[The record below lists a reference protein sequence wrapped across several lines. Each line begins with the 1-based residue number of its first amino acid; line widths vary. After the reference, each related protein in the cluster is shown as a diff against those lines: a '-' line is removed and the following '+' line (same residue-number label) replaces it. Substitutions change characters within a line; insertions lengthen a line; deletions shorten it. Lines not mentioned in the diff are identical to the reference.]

1 MIEDD
6 HPEPDSTETTT
17 INLFVGA
24 MCDGDEHRAARAL
37 RLLASLDEFALA
49 PEVLA
54 TFFDGPKKSK
64 IQPRRLKL
72 EKRGKGRP
80 KRPPHISELNSLGL
94 GQATAFFHYLASR
107 NITAA
112 AAALRALPKLQ
123 GTQLSLVA
131 DLFDDSPSLPDVFSC
146 RLRLVAR
153 VGSPAKR
160 LRFPASEIPWARV
173 LSAALKKF
181 PGKKEAAI
189 QEVMTQTGKSRSSI
203 NDAIKRF
210 GLRSPAK

>member
-1 MIEDD
+1 MIQDEQ
-6 HPEPDSTETTT
+6 PEPDSIETTT
-17 INLFVGA
+17 INLLVEA
-24 MCDGDEHRAARAL
+24 MCDGDEHLAAHAL
-37 RLLASLDEFALA
+37 RLLADLDEFALA

-54 TFFDGPKKSK
+54 TFFDGPKESK
-64 IQPRRLKL
+64 IQPRWLTL

-80 KRPPHISELNSLGL
+80 RKPRDISKLTSLGL
-94 GQATAFFHYLASR
+94 GQAIVFFHYLASR
-107 NITAA
+107 NTAA
-112 AAALRALPKLQ
+112 AATALRDLPKLQ
-123 GTQLSLVA
+123 GIQLGLLA
-131 DLFDDSPSLPDVFSC
+131 DLFDDSPSLHHIFPW

-153 VGSPAKR
+153 VGSPGKR
-160 LRFPASEIPWARV
+160 LRFPASEIPWARA

-210 GLRSPAK
+210 GLGSPAK